1 MTQLPPPG
9 WYSEPNSP
17 SGLRWWDGTQ
27 WTEHV
32 HPQAAPDQAGEAPA
46 TETTDDVQTGAAQ
59 SAVGTDAEQAA
70 GGQADS
76 AQPAAAAT
84 GPDQSDVA
92 RASGG
97 WRSAAMLTAPVVQIS
112 QQGRVIESASVYTLA
127 DGSGGSVGQA
137 TQIGQRRG
145 GRLLKAMT
153 DMDRNLQVT
162 IQFKDTGGAEV
173 MTLLKPGG
181 VGPQRFA
188 VLAADGSQIGMINQK
203 IRMVREAFDL
213 VIGDQPAGALS
224 SQNWIDRR
232 FSALDASGTPFA
244 VVHKRYEGY
253 ARAAF
258 TSADEY
264 VVEYAA
270 HATPDQR
277 AVALASAIAMDIAL
291 YQR

>member
-1 MTQLPPPG
+1 MTQLPSPG
-9 WYSEPNSP
+9 WYAEPNSP

-32 HPQAAPDQAGEAPA
+32 HPQPAPDQAREARGPESTA
-46 TETTDDVQTGAAQ
+46 DVEAGAREQGAATTGSDQ
-59 SAVGTDAEQAA
+59 SGVAQAGSAQA
-70 GGQADS
+70 GGAGS
-76 AQPAAAAT
+76 PE
-84 GPDQSDVA
+84 
-92 RASGG
+92 G

-112 QQGRVIESASVYTLA
+112 QQGRVIESASVYALA

-188 VLAADGSQIGMINQK
+188 VLAADGSQIGMINQR

-270 HATPDQR
+270 AATPDQR